1 MFFNIIN
8 DAKAG
13 MQVTVLPE
21 TLTISAFKTLFD
33 RDKTK
38 TKDNAFKDFTYIY
51 HTCDYNSP
59 YSNYP
64 EKERVKRVVEEVIA
78 SKNYKPD
85 EKVEE
90 ACIAYKELIETP
102 ITKMY
107 QVTKDKVNEIIDF
120 INTTEV
126 NEDNLTVF
134 QKMVVDFTKF
144 ASSYKELEKLVRSEK
159 DDAAAKIRGD
169 KQANARYSE

>member
-1 MFFNIIN
+1 MFFEIIN
-8 DAKAG
+8 DAKTG
-13 MQVTVLPE
+13 MQVTVVPE
-21 TLTISAFKTLFD
+21 TLTIQVFRDLFD
-33 RDKTK
+33 RDKSK

-64 EKERVKRVVEEVIA
+64 EAERKSKVISEVV
-78 SKNYKPD
+78 SKGYKPD
-85 EKVEE
+85 KKVEE
-90 ACIAYKELIETP
+90 ACVSYKELIETP

-120 INTTEV
+120 VNTTIV

-134 QKMVVDFTKF
+134 QKMVIDFTKF

-159 DDAAAKIRGD
+159 DAASAKIRGD
-169 KQANARYSE
+169 KQAYTRYSE